1 MLIQW
6 HSALIPWKVF
16 PMLEDNQGEMD
27 ESTFQIDETEV
38 RVEVMRSR
46 GAGGQVIVMV
56 LSGDT
61 RSVLSSTSTKPN
73 QRCD

>member
-1 MLIQW
+1 
-6 HSALIPWKVF
+6 
-16 PMLEDNQGEMD
+16 MLEDNQGEMD

-46 GAGGQVIVMV
+46 GAGGQVIAIII
-56 LSGDT
+56 SGDM
-61 RSVLSSTSTKPN
+61 RLVLYSTSTKPN

>member
-1 MLIQW
+1 MLIKF
-6 HSALIPWKVF
+6 HLVLIPWKVF

-46 GAGGQVIVMV
+46 GAGGQVIAMV

-61 RSVLSSTSTKPN
+61 HSVLSSTSTKPN